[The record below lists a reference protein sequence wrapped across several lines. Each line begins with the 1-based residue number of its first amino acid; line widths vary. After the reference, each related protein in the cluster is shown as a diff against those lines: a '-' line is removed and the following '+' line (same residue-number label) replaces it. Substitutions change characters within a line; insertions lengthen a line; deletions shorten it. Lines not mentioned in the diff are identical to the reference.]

1 MADLDPRFAQI
12 VGRSVSPEE
21 YAEIRE
27 QWLAHVTNEEKLFIP
42 HTEAEGKAALDAA
55 LESFIDDCEM
65 ELVFASE
72 RWTGKDGAQKFYA
85 EFLAAFEGMQWVPQA
100 LVVGPQGVLDVV
112 NMTATLRQPFAGF
125 TDVGQPVRQEWVIL
139 FPWVPSARKFAGE
152 IVYAIRSLAEHESV
166 TIPDWRRLG

>member
-21 YAEIRE
+21 YAEIRD
-27 QWLAHVTNEEKLFIP
+27 QWLAHVTNEEKLFVP

-72 RWTGKDGAQKFYA
+72 RWTGKDGARKFYA